1 MIAEVIKLAQLDEF
15 YKVNKLVEIAKGE
28 YEIYT
33 LKNIFKKVKRKIKN
47 R

>member
-1 MIAEVIKLAQLDEF
+1 MVAEVIKLIQLDD
-15 YKVNKLVEIAKGE
+15 YTRVNKLVEIAKGE